1 MTDNEFNTIPA
12 VENLQNVAGLT
23 PTGQRQE
30 RKRRQNPPRRDQEGA
45 LNAKSCVGDP
55 EPGGTPPDKAAAE
68 HDSDAHR
75 IDYCA

>member
-1 MTDNEFNTIPA
+1 MTDSDFNTIQA

-30 RKRRQNPPRRDQEGA
+30 RKRRQNPPRRDQEGTP
-45 LNAKSCVGDP
+45 NAKSGVGDP
-55 EPGGTPPDKAAAE
+55 QSGETPPDKAATE
-68 HDSDAHR
+68 HDSDSHR

>member
-1 MTDNEFNTIPA
+1 MNDSEFNTIPA

-30 RKRRQNPPRRDQEGA
+30 RKRRQNPPRGGQGA
-45 LNAKSCVGDP
+45 D
-55 EPGGTPPDKAAAE
+55 GTPPDKDATE
-68 HDSDAHR
+68 RESDAHR